1 MSMMLRGLRA
11 DEDMVDAGAD
21 LDVDKGTDDDND
33 SDGEGAEDWDEDVA
47 EFAGLAVNMLTMR
60 SLGLA
65 EVLLNEDGATTLR
78 FLSERED
85 WLVLDDA
92 VWLAADDLVEGSN
105 SGRTNLRF
113 SEQKTKSETREG
125 DNDVRFF
132 LTMSPASTTN

>member
-1 MSMMLRGLRA
+1 
-11 DEDMVDAGAD
+11 MVDAGAD
-21 LDVDKGTDDDND
+21 LDVVKGTDDDND
-33 SDGEGAEDWDEDVA
+33 SDGEGAKEDVA

-65 EVLLNEDGATTLR
+65 AVLLNEDGATTLR

-85 WLVLDDA
+85 CLVLDVAD
-92 VWLAADDLVEGSN
+92 DDLVEGSN

-132 LTMSPASTTN
+132 

>member
-21 LDVDKGTDDDND
+21 LDVDEGTDDDND
-33 SDGEGAEDWDEDVA
+33 SDGEGADEDVA

-60 SLGLA
+60 SLA
-65 EVLLNEDGATTLR
+65 APLLDEDGATTLR
-78 FLSERED
+78 FLSEREA
-85 WLVLDDA
+85 WLVLEVAD
-92 VWLAADDLVEGSN
+92 DDLVEGSN

>member
-1 MSMMLRGLRA
+1 
-11 DEDMVDAGAD
+11 MVDAGAD

-33 SDGEGAEDWDEDVA
+33 SDGEGADEDVA

-65 EVLLNEDGATTLR
+65 AVLLNEDGATTSLLIR
-78 FLSERED
+78 ERG
-85 WLVLDDA
+85 LIGTRCRC
-92 VWLAADDLVEGSN
+92 LADDDLVEGSN

-113 SEQKTKSETREG
+113 SEQKKESETREG